1 MATAVNRL
9 RVRSWHALGPLLLVG
24 LFQLMHKSYYLLTEV
39 LQLLDDFGVSLLHAT
54 YMFPSLDLE
63 KNPNARLFPAQI
75 TFLEDS
81 YKLIGN
87 LVSALTRV
95 YSC

>member
-1 MATAVNRL
+1 
-9 RVRSWHALGPLLLVG
+9 
-24 LFQLMHKSYYLLTEV
+24 MHKSYYLLTEV
-39 LQLLDDFGVSLLHAT
+39 LQLLDDFGVSLLHAI

-63 KNPNARLFPAQI
+63 KNPNTRFLLAQI

-87 LVSALTRV
+87 LASALTRV